1 MVPSETGLQPHCEI
15 VFRPMASPQVF
26 KKMIRW
32 VVLLIIPGWHITIHL
47 GPKSHLRRNRSET
60 NEGMRFN
67 HTFHCWPRG
76 ANPFAAIAHCTLEK
90 PCCVFKARL
99 ISSHSA
105 KPSQHPVVSHELFQK
120 TKAAKQLKYCGPTQK
135 QTGHMDPLKP
145 DDAFFSSAFM
155 PVSPLYLTLRFAQS
169 DATPERQKHAPSA
182 PIPSI
187 QSVVQN
193 TTRLDEDWWRG
204 CHQSDQVFSC
214 RTQGPDVLHIY
225 VRPVLQEVSPG
236 FCLIKQNS

>member
-155 PVSPLYLTLRFAQS
+155 PVRAMPLLKGRNMPLPCPSPPFSRSFKIRRDWTKIGGGGAIKATKSSAAAHRGRTSSTSTS
-169 DATPERQKHAPSA
+169 DPSSRKSRQASA
-182 PIPSI
+182 
-187 QSVVQN
+187 
-193 TTRLDEDWWRG
+193 W
-204 CHQSDQVFSC
+204 
-214 RTQGPDVLHIY
+214 
-225 VRPVLQEVSPG
+225 
-236 FCLIKQNS
+236 